1 MNNIQKRFLLFLFG
15 CIGVRS
21 LIVLLAKKIS
31 LDKLPILGY
40 ISLIPAFGFIYIYLN
55 KTRKT
60 GGEVFGEKIWWDH
73 IRPVHS
79 FFILHSLIMRLKR

>member
-60 GGEVFGEKIWWDH
+60 VVKFLVKKYGGI
-73 IRPVHS
+73 I
-79 FFILHSLIMRLKR
+79 